1 VRQIIHPM
9 TIGTDVVVA
18 IGNDVLRLGI
28 ERMLQANGIE
38 TTNPDAFGDA
48 GDAGPDSAILIVLL
62 AESDEESVRAL
73 RIAEERGTR
82 ILVVVDEREAAEL
95 SRMSRLSGIRGAG
108 FLTLG
113 DLNGPALC
121 DALERI
127 AEGELPMSEGL
138 ARDLLTLTP
147 RPRLTP
153 REHEAL
159 LLLVD
164 GLSNKQIARRLGVSE
179 HGAKRL
185 VANIL
190 SKMDCPNRTLAVAKA
205 LREGVGG
212 DSVGN
217 RMVR

>member
-1 VRQIIHPM
+1 M
-9 TIGTDVVVA
+9 A
-18 IGNDVLRLGI
+18 IGNDVLRFGI
-28 ERMLQANGIE
+28 ERMLQAYDIE

-48 GDAGPDSAILIVLL
+48 GDVGPDSAILIVLL

-82 ILVVVDEREAAEL
+82 ILVLVDEREAAEL

-113 DLNGPALC
+113 DLNGPALR
-121 DALERI
+121 DALARI
-127 AEGELPMSEGL
+127 AEGELPMSAGL

-212 DSVGN
+212 DSVGD
-217 RMVR
+217 RVVR

>member
-1 VRQIIHPM
+1 M

-28 ERMLQANGIE
+28 EGMLAACGIG
-38 TTNPDAFGDA
+38 TTNPDMFGAEGDA
-48 GDAGPDSAILIVLL
+48 APDSAILIVLL
-62 AESDEESVRAL
+62 AESDENSVRAL
-73 RIAEERGTR
+73 RMAEERGIR
-82 ILVVVDEREAAEL
+82 ILVLVDEREAAEL

-113 DLNGPALC
+113 DLNGPALR
-121 DALERI
+121 DALTRI
-127 AEGELPMSEGL
+127 AEGELPMSAGL
-138 ARDLLTLTP
+138 ARDLLTLPP

-159 LLLVD
+159 LLMVD

-212 DSVGN
+212 DGVGD
-217 RMVR
+217 RVVR

>member
-1 VRQIIHPM
+1 M
-9 TIGTDVVVA
+9 TVGMDVFVA
-18 IGNDVLRLGI
+18 IGNDVVRYGI
-28 ERMLQANGIE
+28 ERMLQAHGIE
-38 TTNPDAFGDA
+38 TTH
-48 GDAGPDSAILIVLL
+48 PDSFSEAVPAASILIVMLS
-62 AESDEESVRAL
+62 ESDEESVRLL
-73 RIAEERGTR
+73 RMAEEQGTN
-82 ILVVVDEREAAEL
+82 ILVLVDEREAAEL

-113 DLNGPALC
+113 DLSGPALH
-121 DALERI
+121 DAITRI
-127 AEGELPMSEGL
+127 TVGDLPMSAGL

-159 LLLVD
+159 LLMVE
-164 GLSNKQIARRLGVSE
+164 GLSNKQIARRLGISE

-212 DSVGN
+212 DGVGD
-217 RMVR
+217 RVII

>member
-1 VRQIIHPM
+1 M
-9 TIGTDVVVA
+9 TAGMNVVLA
-18 IGNDVLRLGI
+18 IGNDVVRYGI
-28 ERMLQANGIE
+28 ERMLQAHDIE
-38 TTNPDAFGDA
+38 TASWETLSESAPDTTV
-48 GDAGPDSAILIVLL
+48 LIVLL

-73 RIAEERGTR
+73 RIAEEQGTR
-82 ILVVVDEREAAEL
+82 ILVLVDEREAAEL

-113 DLNGPALC
+113 DLDGPTLR
-121 DALERI
+121 DALT
-127 AEGELPMSEGL
+127 AGDLPMSAGL

-153 REHEAL
+153 REHETL
-159 LLLVD
+159 LLMVE
-164 GLSNKQIARRLGVSE
+164 GLSNKQIARRLSISE

-205 LREGVGG
+205 LRDGVGG
-212 DSVGN
+212 DSVGD
-217 RMVR
+217 RVVM

>member
-1 VRQIIHPM
+1 M
-9 TIGTDVVVA
+9 TVGKNVVVA
-18 IGNDVLRLGI
+18 IGSDVVRFGI
-28 ERMLQANGIE
+28 ERMLQAHGVE
-38 TTNPDAFGDA
+38 TTHPDAFSEAVPDA
-48 GDAGPDSAILIVLL
+48 SILIVLL
-62 AESDEESVRAL
+62 AESDEKSVELL
-73 RIAEERGTR
+73 RTAEARGTR
-82 ILVVVDEREAAEL
+82 ILVLVDEHEAAEL

-113 DLNGPALC
+113 DLSGSRLH
-121 DALERI
+121 DALTRI
-127 AEGELPMSEGL
+127 AAGDLPLSAGL

-159 LLLVD
+159 LLLVE
-164 GLSNKQIARRLGVSE
+164 GLSNKQIARRLGISE

-190 SKMDCPNRTLAVAKA
+190 SKMDCSNRTLAVAKA

-212 DSVGN
+212 DGVGD
-217 RMVR
+217 RVVM

>member
-1 VRQIIHPM
+1 M
-9 TIGTDVVVA
+9 TIGTEVVVA
-18 IGNDVLRLGI
+18 IGNDVLRFGI
-28 ERMLQANGIE
+28 ERMLQAYDIE

-48 GDAGPDSAILIVLL
+48 GDVGPDSAILIVLL

-82 ILVVVDEREAAEL
+82 ILVLVDEREAAEL

-113 DLNGPALC
+113 DLNGPALR
-121 DALERI
+121 DALARI
-127 AEGELPMSEGL
+127 AEGELPMSAGL

-212 DSVGN
+212 DSVGD
-217 RMVR
+217 RVVR

>member
-1 VRQIIHPM
+1 M
-9 TIGTDVVVA
+9 TIGMDVFVA
-18 IGNDVLRLGI
+18 IGNDVVRYGI
-28 ERMLQANGIE
+28 ERMLQAHGIE
-38 TTNPDAFGDA
+38 TTH
-48 GDAGPDSAILIVLL
+48 PDSFADAMPDSSILIVML
-62 AESDEESVRAL
+62 AESDEESVRLL
-73 RIAEERGTR
+73 RMAEEQGTR
-82 ILVVVDEREAAEL
+82 ILVLVDEREAAEL

-113 DLNGPALC
+113 DLNGPALH
-121 DALERI
+121 DAITRI
-127 AEGELPMSEGL
+127 AAGDLPMSAGL

-159 LLLVD
+159 LLMVE
-164 GLSNKQIARRLGVSE
+164 GLSNKQIARRLTISE

-190 SKMDCPNRTLAVAKA
+190 SKMDCSNRTLAVAKA

-212 DSVGN
+212 DGVGD
-217 RMVR
+217 RVII

>member
-1 VRQIIHPM
+1 M
-9 TIGTDVVVA
+9 TAGMNVVLA
-18 IGNDVLRLGI
+18 IGNDVVRYGI
-28 ERMLQANGIE
+28 ERMLQAHDIE
-38 TTNPDAFGDA
+38 TASWETLGESAPDTTV
-48 GDAGPDSAILIVLL
+48 LIVLL

-73 RIAEERGTR
+73 RLAEEQGTR
-82 ILVVVDEREAAEL
+82 ILVLVDEREAAEL

-113 DLNGPALC
+113 DLDGPTLR
-121 DALERI
+121 DALTRI
-127 AEGELPMSEGL
+127 AAGDLPMSAAL

-153 REHEAL
+153 REHETL
-159 LLLVD
+159 LLMVE
-164 GLSNKQIARRLGVSE
+164 GLSNKQIARRLGISE

-212 DSVGN
+212 DSVGD
-217 RMVR
+217 RVVM